1 MPIIAV
7 THIQKIEP
15 GPATEIASATPAI
28 LPNPIVP
35 DNDVVRA
42 WKGLTSPSSS
52 LFSLEKR
59 ILKAC
64 RRYLKIS
71 NLE

>member
-1 MPIIAV
+1 MGPPKISPSLVFSRYITDKVQVKNFVAIPMIAV

-35 DNDVVRA
+35 DSDVVSA
-42 WKGLTSPSSS
+42 
-52 LFSLEKR
+52 
-59 ILKAC
+59 
-64 RRYLKIS
+64 
-71 NLE
+71 